1 MYNDKT
7 LVCKDC
13 GQEFTF
19 TAREQEFYAEKGFT
33 NEPRAAKPAVTHAK
47 SRRGPRQMYD
57 AVCARCGKACQVPF
71 EPHGDVLCDE
81 CFKEPDNNE
90 KARSALFSFSV
101 NTHCMSQTPIR
112 LFFSRPA
119 AARQNVSPEHK
130 AFCPCNRRDTA
141 HPVRQTA
148 MGIKVA

>member
-33 NEPRAAKPAVTHAK
+33 NEPQRRFRS
-47 SRRGPRQMYD
+47 SRMGTCS
-57 AVCARCGKACQVPF
+57 ATNASKN
-71 EPHGDVLCDE
+71 
-81 CFKEPDNNE
+81 PDNNE

-112 LFFSRPA
+112 LFFLPPPRRRGKTFPLSTKRFARAIGATPRIPSAKRRWEQKWRDNFRA
-119 AARQNVSPEHK
+119 ACYTGRKSKERIA
-130 AFCPCNRRDTA
+130 
-141 HPVRQTA
+141 
-148 MGIKVA
+148 